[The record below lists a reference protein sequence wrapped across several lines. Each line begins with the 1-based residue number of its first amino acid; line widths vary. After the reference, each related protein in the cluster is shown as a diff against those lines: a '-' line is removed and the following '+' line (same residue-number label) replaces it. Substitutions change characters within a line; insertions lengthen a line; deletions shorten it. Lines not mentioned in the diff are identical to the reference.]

1 MILFNF
7 IHEKIILKIGDK
19 MNNLGNSASIIS
31 QYDSAIKEHL
41 RIKNAQFLR
50 GIANYHEVE
59 IPNFNNRM
67 TSLQMKEL
75 HVTKGV
81 SANDL
86 SPLQLGALHQ
96 YIKIKSQEEHA
107 NYILNLTGEFSLL
120 FSKNGCTDK
129 RLIPQSF
136 YLSLIGDNY
145 TGRCYPLVRAM
156 SVALASKGNLGAN
169 NFVDNLFLAAASPEG
184 SNANLLK
191 HALANLH
198 SNIDATFSSK
208 LVGNFNL
215 RQMSTPH

>member
-1 MILFNF
+1 
-7 IHEKIILKIGDK
+7 